1 MLIDKRLWLN
11 KFLPAI
17 NFLYY
22 LKKDIQ
28 EKVPIDIIMRRVMQH
43 FKYKIFGTKRHEK
56 FEYISLREMIN
67 KLSKGDA
74 NIQDSSLYLLRK
86 GR

>member
-1 MLIDKRLWLN
+1 
-11 KFLPAI
+11 
-17 NFLYY
+17 
-22 LKKDIQ
+22 
-28 EKVPIDIIMRRVMQH
+28 MRRVMQH